1 MKVYLATDH
10 AGFELKNKVKEFLEN
25 EGYDIEDCGALEF
38 DKNDDY
44 PDFISKAAEKV
55 SQNPDVDK
63 GIIFGGSGQAEMM
76 VANKYPNV
84 RAALFYTPVV
94 PVGAADATG
103 RVSEDSFEMIRLT
116 REHNDANILSLGA
129 RFLTDEQVLKAVK
142 LWLEAPYPGDERHAR
157 RIDKIRAIEQS
168 LK

>member
-10 AGFELKNKVKEFLEN
+10 AGFELKNKVKEFLEK
-25 EGYDIEDCGALEF
+25 EGFKTEDCGALEF

-55 SQNPDVDK
+55 SQNPNVDK

-76 VANKYPNV
+76 VANKFKGV
-84 RAALFYTPVV
+84 RAALFYTPVT

-116 REHNDANILSLGA
+116 REHNNANILSLGA
-129 RFLTDEQVLKAVK
+129 RFLTEEQSFKAVK
-142 LWLEAPYPGDERHAR
+142 LWLETSFPGDERHAR
-157 RIDKIRAIEQS
+157 RIEKIKKIEES
-168 LK
+168 M